1 MALPL
6 PAGLTP
12 AETAFLCENEPI
24 TVIPRQRM
32 QSIELL
38 SGPTPQL
45 NPPRPTTLPLWLA
58 LLLHRQNRAT
68 LVPPPWLTAAGLETI
83 LAAELA
89 SEEFCDMLPF
99 HWVEIAQ
106 ALVSGGCL
114 GGEEA
119 VVGRLVRGVRE
130 VRGGKVRG
138 FVVAG
143 EGEGG
148 GVVGKGGVRG
158 VGSVGAWEVGEVRG
172 VVAGVVGGL
181 ARLGGGREA
190 EGRREE
196 EEDEEDGG
204 GIEMGEGF

>member
-1 MALPL
+1 
-6 PAGLTP
+6 
-12 AETAFLCENEPI
+12 
-24 TVIPRQRM
+24 
-32 QSIELL
+32 
-38 SGPTPQL
+38 
-45 NPPRPTTLPLWLA
+45 
-58 LLLHRQNRAT
+58 
-68 LVPPPWLTAAGLETI
+68 
-83 LAAELA
+83 
-89 SEEFCDMLPF
+89 MLPF

-143 EGEGG
+143 EGGG
-148 GVVGKGGVRG
+148 GDVVGKGGVRG

-181 ARLGGGREA
+181 AKLGGGREA

-196 EEDEEDGG
+196 EEDEDEEG

>member
-68 LVPPPWLTAAGLETI
+68 LVPPPWLTPAGLETI

-138 FVVAG
+138 FIGAG
-143 EGEGG
+143 D
-148 GVVGKGGVRG
+148 VVGKGGVRG

-181 ARLGGGREA
+181 ASLGGGRE
-190 EGRREE
+190 EGGREE
-196 EEDEEDGG
+196 EEDEEEEG